1 MYIFIPGLIDYCDFS
16 LDVRPKRLTVKD
28 KAGEMDS
35 VVYVS
40 QNTIDELHLRVGDV
54 VFVKG
59 HQKKKESV
67 CIVRLEES
75 CPDDE
80 IRIGLVVSYYFISD
94 NNFRLMEYCLF

>member
-16 LDVRPKRLTVKD
+16 LDFRPKRLTVKD

-40 QNTIDELHLRVGDV
+40 QNTIDELHLRVGDT

-59 HQKKKESV
+59 QKKKESV
-67 CIVRLEES
+67 FIVRLEES
-75 CPDDE
+75 CPPTGIFTTE
-80 IRIGLVVSYYFISD
+80 STTEWLRQ
-94 NNFRLMEYCLF
+94 